1 MLLRLRYCYTL
12 LSSDYLVADLLSNF
26 FFLVDFIMLPMI
38 SKISANTASD
48 YSLCCYAVDGRACY
62 EEIVLG
68 VLISTVSKKPLI

>member
-1 MLLRLRYCYTL
+1 
-12 LSSDYLVADLLSNF
+12 
-26 FFLVDFIMLPMI
+26 MLPMI
-38 SKISANTASD
+38 SKISSNTASD